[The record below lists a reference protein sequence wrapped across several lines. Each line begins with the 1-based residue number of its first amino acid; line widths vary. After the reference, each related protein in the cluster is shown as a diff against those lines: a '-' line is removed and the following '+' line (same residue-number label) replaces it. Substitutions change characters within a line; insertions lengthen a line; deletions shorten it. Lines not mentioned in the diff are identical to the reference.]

1 MIDFVFAQRWK
12 VFASRSSCHRAYNL
26 LGFLFCTFRKT
37 TSHRWSMGFKSG
49 LWASQSRTPKPE
61 CSKKAHTFSL
71 DVWSSLNILFIISA
85 TLSTIIH
92 LFEPGFFLYF
102 MYTYGLF
109 WEKLYC
115 NSYNTMWLN
124 NNLRRKVEAVVK
136 RDVYIVVLVQSDGK
150 RVYCGCLLRC
160 CGKTVVLGPRNDMRG
175 VKQRDS
181 SLPQLATTARY
192 HSSLPQ
198 LATTA
203 PAQKT
208 VVLGPRSDMRGVK
221 QRDSSLPQLPHNR
234 ATSTAYP
241 IIAPAAPKCKE
252 LSLIAMRTVQKL
264 KQITQWTQ
272 VEQHEEGLIW
282 RRLSRGS
289 LDIRLQR
296 KLPFTG
302 RLALNFRK
310 WCSTETEKSFFVEIR
325 IDDNDPDVSTSC
337 AENWSCPY
345 LNAGVNSYTAAM
357 HANSSFIVKPW
368 SATIWF
374 LVWCGTLVGNSL
386 FLTSSMSLSRRP
398 PPPQALERKFIA
410 PRGLHDTN

>member
-1 MIDFVFAQRWK
+1 M
-12 VFASRSSCHRAYNL
+12 
-26 LGFLFCTFRKT
+26 
-37 TSHRWSMGFKSG
+37 TSHSCSMGFKSG

-61 CSKKAHTFSL
+61 CSKKAHTFSQ
-71 DVWSSLNILFIISA
+71 DVWRSLNILFIISA

-136 RDVYIVVLVQSDGK
+136 RDVYIVVLVRSDGK
-150 RVYCGCLLRC
+150 RVCCGCLLRC
-160 CGKTVVLGPRNDMRG
+160 CEKTVVLGPRN
-175 VKQRDS
+175 
-181 SLPQLATTARY
+181 
-192 HSSLPQ
+192 
-198 LATTA
+198 
-203 PAQKT
+203 
-208 VVLGPRSDMRGVK
+208 DMRGVK

-252 LSLIAMRTVQKL
+252 LSLITMRTVEKL

-337 AENWSCPY
+337 AENWS
-345 LNAGVNSYTAAM
+345 
-357 HANSSFIVKPW
+357 
-368 SATIWF
+368 
-374 LVWCGTLVGNSL
+374 
-386 FLTSSMSLSRRP
+386 RP
-398 PPPQALERKFIA
+398 
-410 PRGLHDTN
+410 